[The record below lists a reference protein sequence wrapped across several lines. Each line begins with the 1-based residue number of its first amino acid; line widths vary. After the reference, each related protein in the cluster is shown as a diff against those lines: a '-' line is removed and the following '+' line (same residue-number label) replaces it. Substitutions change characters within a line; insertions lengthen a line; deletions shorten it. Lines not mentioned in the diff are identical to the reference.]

1 MNNDIISI
9 GLAPEGPPMPVVSN
23 LGPWLFGLMAAI
35 TISTAGAILNS
46 EIRRVESKV
55 DAAVATGPPTPRG
68 CSCCLKSNRSNE

>member
-55 DAAVATGPPTPRG
+55 DAAVTSQPVAANG
-68 CSCCLKSNRSNE
+68 CRCCQRTR

>member
-55 DAAVATGPPTPRG
+55 DAAGTAQPVAASG
-68 CSCCLKSNRSNE
+68 CRCCQRTR